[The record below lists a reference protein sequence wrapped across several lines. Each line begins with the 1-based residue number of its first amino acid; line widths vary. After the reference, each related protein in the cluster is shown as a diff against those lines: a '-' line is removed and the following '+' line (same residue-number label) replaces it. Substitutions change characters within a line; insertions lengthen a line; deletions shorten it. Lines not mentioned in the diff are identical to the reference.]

1 MGRPGVSAVLL
12 DTCAILWLAAGVAP
26 HDDVTALIEAA
37 RRDDAVLVSPISAW
51 EIAQKHATRP
61 DDLGL
66 QETPLAFWRRFA
78 TQAGVRAVALTPEI
92 LVASTGIDGL
102 ATKDPVD
109 RMIVATGQA
118 MAARVVTGDRRI
130 LAYMPDAIA
139 YGRAI

>member
-1 MGRPGVSAVLL
+1 MSAVLL
-12 DTCAILWLAAGVAP
+12 DTCAILWLASGVAP
-26 HDDVTALIEAA
+26 HEDVTALIETA

-66 QETPLAFWRRFA
+66 QVAPLAFWRRFA
-78 TQAGVRAVALTPEI
+78 AQPGVRTVALTPEI
-92 LVASTGIDGL
+92 LTASTAINGL

-109 RMIVATGQA
+109 RMIVATGHA

-130 LAYMPDAIA
+130 LAYLPDAID
-139 YGRAI
+139 YRRAP